1 MRGIPGCGLGRVA
14 SAPVAICGCTSGS
27 SSSVLVQAFA
37 CEREGQEEPY
47 AHLLLRACWRRRSPA
62 NGYGTRG
69 DIERADKP
77 GSVVGRPFISNVRRR
92 TPQARNPSTRKGDRI
107 VLLFALA
114 PDGVCQAAPLP
125 TRWCALTA
133 PFQLFSQRERMRESS
148 FLRHFPSGRP
158 AQPLAGILPL
168 GARTFLAHER
178 ATVWPARICYSSKPD
193 RTCRVHRKQCASR
206 VMRGG
211 RTVARDD
218 VRPGGGFRFQCGSFS
233 HAR

>member
-1 MRGIPGCGLGRVA
+1 MPICCFERAGAGVRLRTGTGRGEI
-14 SAPVAICGCTSGS
+14 SSG
-27 SSSVLVQAFA
+27 
-37 CEREGQEEPY
+37 PI
-47 AHLLLRACWRRRSPA
+47 
-62 NGYGTRG
+62 TRG

-218 VRPGGGFRFQCGSFS
+218 VRPGGSFRFQCGSFS